1 MGAVAL
7 CDLNVTNLT
16 GKAEA
21 GRLLLACRGRDGS
34 VSVVQ
39 LGAAR
44 PQVGKGDGK

>member
-7 CDLNVTNLT
+7 RDLNVTNLT

-21 GRLLLACRGRDGS
+21 GRLLLACRGRDGR
-34 VSVVQ
+34 VGMAQ

-44 PQVGKGDGK
+44 PQAGKEDGK